1 MIPIFIFSKRPNI
14 ISSNCI
20 CEIFIQHSNVLIT
33 PSNTTG
39 KVQFPYIEKYQCDLH
54 CMLDYPNIFLADGG
68 GKKEINIRIA
78 RADETMR
85 SVKI

>member
-1 MIPIFIFSKRPNI
+1 
-14 ISSNCI
+14 
-20 CEIFIQHSNVLIT
+20 
-33 PSNTTG
+33 
-39 KVQFPYIEKYQCDLH
+39 
-54 CMLDYPNIFLADGG
+54 MLDYPNIFLADG